1 MSSSSIDEKL
11 QIVAFS
17 TNTTTQTPNTIIK
30 IFLSKYNH
38 TIIKE
43 SKHVIS
49 FSTKLPNAEDQI
61 KIMVC
66 SVLKLEKEYTGVKDV
81 NCYIMFINIEEK
93 DSIERFN
100 DIIAYFIKYC
110 DDAKKIFLI
119 GYFNNEGNIILTME
133 ELTGMLEDNH
143 LQYEYKQISLIKK
156 SDVEKIFLEI
166 LDYSAK
172 HPIKEFVKSSNDAKS
187 CSIF

>member
-1 MSSSSIDEKL
+1 
-11 QIVAFS
+11 
-17 TNTTTQTPNTIIK
+17 
-30 IFLSKYNH
+30 
-38 TIIKE
+38 
-43 SKHVIS
+43 
-49 FSTKLPNAEDQI
+49 
-61 KIMVC
+61 MVC

-93 DSIERFN
+93 DSIEKFN
-100 DIIAYFIKYC
+100 DIITYLNKYC

-119 GYFNNEGNIILTME
+119 GFFHNADNIVLTME

-166 LDYSAK
+166 LDYSTK

-187 CSIF
+187 CSIY

>member
-43 SKHVIS
+43 SRHVIS
-49 FSTKLPNAEDQI
+49 FSTKLPNSEDQI

-93 DSIERFN
+93 DSIEKFN
-100 DIIAYFIKYC
+100 DIITYLNKYC

-119 GYFNNEGNIILTME
+119 GFFHNSDNIVLTME

-143 LQYEYKQISLIKK
+143 LQYEYKQINLEKK
-156 SDVEKIFLEI
+156 SEVEKIFLEI
-166 LDYSAK
+166 LDYSTK
-172 HPIKEFVKSSNDAKS
+172 HPIKEFVKNTNDAKS

>member
-1 MSSSSIDEKL
+1 MSSIDEKL

-43 SKHVIS
+43 SRHVIS
-49 FSTKLPNAEDQI
+49 FSTKLPNSEDQI

-93 DSIERFN
+93 DSIEKFN
-100 DIIAYFIKYC
+100 EIITYLNKYC

-119 GYFNNEGNIILTME
+119 GFFHNADNIVLTME

-143 LQYEYKQISLIKK
+143 LQYEYKQINLEKK
-156 SDVEKIFLEI
+156 SEVEKIFLEI
-166 LDYSAK
+166 LDYSTK

-187 CSIF
+187 CSIY

>member
-1 MSSSSIDEKL
+1 MSSIDEKL
-11 QIVAFS
+11 QIVAFLINS
-17 TNTTTQTPNTIIK
+17 TTQTPDAIIK

-43 SKHVIS
+43 SRHVIS
-49 FSTKLPNAEDQI
+49 FSTKLPNSEDQI

-93 DSIERFN
+93 DSIEKFN
-100 DIIAYFIKYC
+100 DIITYLNKYC

-119 GYFNNEGNIILTME
+119 GFFHNSDNIVLTME

-143 LQYEYKQISLIKK
+143 LQYEYKQINLEKK
-156 SDVEKIFLEI
+156 SEVEKIFLEI
-166 LDYSAK
+166 LDYSTK

-187 CSIF
+187 CSIY

>member
-1 MSSSSIDEKL
+1 MSSIDEKL

-43 SKHVIS
+43 SRHVIS
-49 FSTKLPNAEDQI
+49 FSTKLPNSEDQI

-93 DSIERFN
+93 DSIEKFN
-100 DIIAYFIKYC
+100 DIITYLNKYC

-119 GYFNNEGNIILTME
+119 GFFHNSDNIVLTME

-143 LQYEYKQISLIKK
+143 LQYEYKQINLEKK
-156 SDVEKIFLEI
+156 YEVEKIFLEI
-166 LDYSAK
+166 LDYSTK

-187 CSIF
+187 CSIY

>member
-1 MSSSSIDEKL
+1 MSSIDEKL

-43 SKHVIS
+43 SRHVIS
-49 FSTKLPNAEDQI
+49 FSTKLPNSEDQI

-93 DSIERFN
+93 DSIEKFN
-100 DIIAYFIKYC
+100 EIITYLNKYC

-119 GYFNNEGNIILTME
+119 GFFHNADNIVLTME

-143 LQYEYKQISLIKK
+143 LQYEYKQINLEKK
-156 SDVEKIFLEI
+156 YEVEKIFLEI
-166 LDYSAK
+166 LDYSTK

-187 CSIF
+187 CSIY